1 MSSFKR
7 IDGDYTIQSIN
18 STDKIVID
26 SNRVE
31 ILGNLEVSGNL
42 TYIDTTELEVRDPFI
57 LLNVSNTST
66 YMSNSGVL
74 THKSSSTYAGIR
86 YNDTAGQWE
95 LSTNTDTA
103 GTGGTWSTIATGASV
118 SPGGANTNIQFNDAG
133 SFGGNANFS
142 FDKANSTVTLDGAMV
157 LTDQTSDPSSVSGST
172 VIFANAVGGGGS
184 GVYFVDGTTT
194 DELVSKSKAIVY
206 GIIF

>member
-1 MSSFKR
+1 MSTFKR

-18 STDKIVID
+18 DTDKVVID

-31 ILGNLEVSGNL
+31 ISGNLEVSGNL

-57 LLNVSNTST
+57 LLNVSNTNT

-74 THKSSSTYAGIR
+74 THKTSSTYAGIR
-86 YNDTAGQWE
+86 YNDTSGQWE
-95 LSTNTDTA
+95 LSTGTDTA
-103 GTGGTWSTIATGASV
+103 GTSGTWTPIATGST
-118 SPGGANTNIQFNDAG
+118 GAAGSNTEIQFNNGGVFDAEAA
-133 SFGGNANFS
+133 FTY
-142 FDKANSTVTLDGAMV
+142 DKDTNLLALDGAVVLSDQSSAPSSVANSTVLY
-157 LTDQTSDPSSVSGST
+157 
-172 VIFANAVGGGGS
+172 ANAVGGGGT
-184 GVYFVDGTTT
+184 GVYFVDGSTS